1 MIVNNMREAWELCQQ
16 RKKDFGNVYRIKI
29 QGTHLGNACEL
40 WGQQYNKNIWLKH
53 IQRTNSDILNT
64 DLNISQKKTQ
74 KTCPQQNTV
83 GISKKITI
91 VWEMTACRPWEL
103 APQMFEKTTNELPC
117 QALISKLNLT
127 KEH

>member
-1 MIVNNMREAWELCQQ
+1 MAKAHSKNQFRYVKHRS
-16 RKKDFGNVYRIKI
+16 
-29 QGTHLGNACEL
+29 
-40 WGQQYNKNIWLKH
+40 QYFP
-53 IQRTNSDILNT
+53 
-64 DLNISQKKTQ
+64 KKTQ
-74 KTCPQQNTV
+74 KTCPRQNTV